1 METKNTGVVD
11 VLNDAP
17 LGLFHLRAVIGSGMG
32 FFTDAYDLFII
43 GAALVLIKAQWAPNK
58 YMLGLVG
65 STALIA
71 AFVGAFIFGRLGDIL
86 GRKKI
91 YVLVSIVMGLGALAS
106 AFSPNIIWL
115 IVFRFVMGVGIGGDY
130 PMSAVMTSE
139 YANTKDR
146 GKLVGMV
153 FSMQAAGLVVGP
165 IVAITL
171 LASGIPPHL
180 AWRLMLGLGSLPALA
195 VIIMR
200 MRLPESPRYLAHVRG
215 KGLEAQQNLAK
226 ISRASLGPV
235 NASQAVAKRL
245 TFWQFISNPKYLVT
259 LIGTAGTWF
268 LFDYAYYGNSI
279 SMPLV
284 LKAVAPHATPIA
296 SMAWTL
302 IVFSVAAVPGYIL
315 AVLKMDK
322 IGHRKL
328 QLIGFS
334 FMGIAFGIIGLVPH
348 ITTMIVPFLLV
359 FGASYFFA
367 EFGPNTTTF
376 VMASELYP
384 TSVRTTGHGLS
395 AGVAKVGAFI
405 GVFIF
410 PVLEGTL
417 GLRGTLFITFIFAI
431 GGVLLTLLL
440 PEPSQQ
446 SLELI
451 SGEEEI
457 GNASNTADLIH
468 A

>member
-1 METKNTGVVD
+1 MESHNAGVLEN
-11 VLNDAP
+11 LNDAP
-17 LGLFHLRAVIGSGMG
+17 LSLFHLRSVIVSGMG

-43 GAALVLIKAQWAPNK
+43 GVAMVLIKAQWAPDK
-58 YMLGLVG
+58 YMVGLVS

-71 AFVGAFIFGRLGDIL
+71 AFVGAFIFGRLGDVI

-91 YVLVSIVMGLGALAS
+91 YVLVAIIIGAGALAS

-115 IVFRFVMGVGIGGDY
+115 LVARFIMGVGIGGDY

-171 LASGIPPHL
+171 LASGIPDAL
-180 AWRLMLGLGSLPALA
+180 VWRLMLGFGAIPALA
-195 VIIMR
+195 VVVMR
-200 MRLPESPRYLAHVRG
+200 MRMPESPRYAARV
-215 KGLEAQQNLAK
+215 KGDVAGAQSA
-226 ISRASLGPV
+226 ISRIAGASSTSSAPATKV
-235 NASQAVAKRL
+235 ETARMS
-245 TFWQFISNPKYLVT
+245 FWQFISNPKYLIT

-284 LKAVAPHATPIA
+284 LKAVAPHAAVITDE
-296 SMAWTL
+296 AWTL
-302 IVFSVAAVPGYIL
+302 IIFAVAAVPGYIL
-315 AVLKMDK
+315 ATLKMDK

-328 QLIGFS
+328 QLIGFA
-334 FMGIAFGIIGLVPH
+334 FMGLAFGVIGIVPH
-348 ITTMIVPFLLV
+348 MTSMVLPFLLV

-376 VMASELYP
+376 VMASEVYP
-384 TSVRTTGHGLS
+384 TSVRTTGHGIS

-405 GVFIF
+405 GVFVF
-410 PVLEGTL
+410 PVLESTLKLSGTL
-417 GLRGTLFITFIFAI
+417 LITFLFAVA
-431 GGVLLTLLL
+431 GFLLTLVL

-446 SLELI
+446 SLEHV
-451 SGEEEI
+451 SGEEEMVTNPKAI
-457 GNASNTADLIH
+457 NA
-468 A
+468 